1 MNILHAISDPGIIPI
16 FHEKT
21 GRQLKVLLSYE
32 YARGTAHK
40 ITTTYRDR
48 INLLY
53 LDSGAFSVF
62 TGKSKISVYE
72 YRAYIR
78 RYGHLYNE
86 IFTLDDRF
94 DNPEHNLHNQQ
105 FLEEDLPP
113 TCKKPIPAIHDEND
127 PFGEF
132 EMYVTLGHDYIAL
145 GSMGAE
151 KRIRPEVLD
160 RIRKEY
166 PQVRIHMFGNLD
178 RNMLETYRPY
188 SADSATWAHMA
199 GKGGGILFWSER
211 DKKLLPLNLG
221 MRTSTEKRKDFV
233 KKLPNWP
240 EIEEHIKGTLGY
252 SYDDLVTSY
261 VARQVTNLYAF
272 GEYEDYLNSLG
283 V

>member
-16 FHEKT
+16 FYEKT

-40 ITTTYRDR
+40 ITTTYRDM
-48 INLLY
+48 ISLLY

-62 TGKSKISVYE
+62 TGKSQVRVHE
-72 YRAYIR
+72 YRLYIR
-78 RYGHLYNE
+78 RYGHLYDQVFN
-86 IFTLDDRF
+86 LDDRF
-94 DNPEHNLHNQQ
+94 DDPEHNLRNQQ
-105 FLEEDLPP
+105 LLEEDLPS
-113 TCKKPIPAIHDEND
+113 TCKKPIPVIHDEND

-151 KRIRPEVLD
+151 KRISPEVLD

-166 PQVRIHMFGNLD
+166 PKARVHMFGNLD
-178 RNMLETYRPY
+178 LKMLETYRPY
-188 SADSATWAHMA
+188 SADSAGWAHKA
-199 GKGGGILFWSER
+199 GKGGGIHFWNER
-211 DKKLLPLNLG
+211 EKKLLSLNLG

-240 EIEEHIKGTLGY
+240 KIEGQLKSTLGY
-252 SYDDLVTSY
+252 GYEELATSY
-261 VARQVTNLYAF
+261 IARQVTNLYAF
-272 GEYEDYLNSLG
+272 SEYEDYLNSL
-283 V
+283 